1 MEWWRRD
8 RVSALFGPGLVVS
21 GFEELELGLGIL
33 GGGGGL
39 VSGLFLRPAGGI
51 GGACTACNS
60 PAAFFVRGMTLA
72 GCNFAGA

>member
-51 GGACTACNS
+51 GGACVHVILLRHFLCG
-60 PAAFFVRGMTLA
+60 GMTLA